1 MGGEFKKALA
11 CAAAFIGAVVGAGMA
26 SGAEILIYFT
36 SMGKFALAAII
47 LAVILICLIYSLI
60 ASYAAKR
67 SEGDIKNLCLY
78 LFPRAGG
85 VLYGGIVMGA
95 VVSAGAMLAGASALS
110 EEFLSVSGW
119 PAP

>member
-47 LAVILICLIYSLI
+47 LAVILICLI
-60 ASYAAKR
+60 
-67 SEGDIKNLCLY
+67 
-78 LFPRAGG
+78 
-85 VLYGGIVMGA
+85 
-95 VVSAGAMLAGASALS
+95 
-110 EEFLSVSGW
+110 
-119 PAP
+119 